1 LNKWHILLSK
11 SLLSLF
17 SSQVLLPKFFL
28 TTVWV
33 NINNNHA
40 AHKDTTLLESIVL
53 SVMPPSTGM
62 LPTKD
67 VLPVKLDTP
76 GTKLP
81 EFAHAANC
89 QDKSSELNA
98 SAHHQKL
105 NGTLFQRPA
114 HAQ

>member
-1 LNKWHILLSK
+1 MAYLIVKVAIVAL
-11 SLLSLF
+11 LF
-17 SSQVLLPKFFL
+17 SSALTQVLPNDGLGKYQQQSCCPQGY
-28 TTVWV
+28 
-33 NINNNHA
+33 NA
-40 AHKDTTLLESIVL
+40 AGVYC
-53 SVMPPSTGM
+53 VMPPSTGM